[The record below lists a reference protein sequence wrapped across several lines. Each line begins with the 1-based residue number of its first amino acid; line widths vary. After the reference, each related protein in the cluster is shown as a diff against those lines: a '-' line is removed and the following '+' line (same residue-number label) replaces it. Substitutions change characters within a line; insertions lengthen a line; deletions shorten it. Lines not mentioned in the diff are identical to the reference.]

1 MSHLATLA
9 EAIWVTYLPKL
20 TPLCSVRKRFL
31 SYKKNS
37 LLHIIREHYLK
48 KIFTVSFNCMTS
60 YINNRM
66 DETMPIFKITNK
78 ETNDDKITNDDKTI
92 NSDKVIND
100 ERTNEDKIVVIE
112 GSLSKVFTE
121 ALNKAYAIEST
132 YSMLEDIYSEENDDN
147 DDKKQKAYVYAIDG
161 DDMDVEGANDVIK
174 HMRLALDEKYDR
186 IVLAI
191 ENVSKVTD
199 SLSMVDSY
207 CSESN
212 IDVIYNFN
220 KAVMKL

>member
-60 YINNRM
+60 YINNEM
-66 DETMPIFKITNK
+66 DKTMPVFKITNK
-78 ETNDDKITNDDKTI
+78 ETDNNEIINDDKTI
-92 NSDKVIND
+92 DG
-100 ERTNEDKIVVIE
+100 ERIDNDKIVVVE

-132 YSMLEDIYSEENDDN
+132 YSMIESIDSEENEDIDDE
-147 DDKKQKAYVYAIDG
+147 KQKAYVYAIDG
-161 DDMDVEGANDVIK
+161 DDMDVEEANDVIK

-199 SLSMVDSY
+199 SLSMIDNY
-207 CSESN
+207 CTESN
-212 IDVIYNFN
+212 IDVVYNFN
-220 KAVMKL
+220 KAIMKL